1 MTTMEYTTEDTS
13 EVQSDMTEEAPT
25 PTLVATRLEDP
36 NANQKPLI
44 PARAKRLAH
53 RWAGEAIEAAQRGG
67 TAWSPAAWFVGLS
80 WENRRLVQEALTEL
94 RIGHETRS
102 I

>member
-1 MTTMEYTTEDTS
+1 MEYITDEVDDAAA
-13 EVQSDMTEEAPT
+13 VQSDEAISP
-25 PTLVATRLEDP
+25 PPLVSRLEDP

-67 TAWSPAAWFVGLS
+67 TAWSPSAWFVGLS
-80 WENRRLVQEALTEL
+80 WENRRLVQEALSEL

>member
-1 MTTMEYTTEDTS
+1 MEYITDEVDDAAA
-13 EVQSDMTEEAPT
+13 VQSDMAVTAT
-25 PTLVATRLEDP
+25 PVTSVLEDQ

-67 TAWSPAAWFVGLS
+67 TAWSPSTWFVGLS

-94 RIGHETRS
+94 RINHENRS